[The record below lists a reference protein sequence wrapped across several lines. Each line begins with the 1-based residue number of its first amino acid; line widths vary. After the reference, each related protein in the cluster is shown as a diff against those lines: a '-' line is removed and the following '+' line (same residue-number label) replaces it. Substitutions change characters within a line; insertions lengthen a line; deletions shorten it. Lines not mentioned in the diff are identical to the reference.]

1 MTKPN
6 PESVRG
12 RPRGSGDPR
21 PALELNDKLLAGKSI
36 TAAAGELGIDRSN
49 AKRLL
54 KRHEHAINRD
64 LAKKLVQR
72 LDDKYPLGTPRV
84 RKSAKIGNF

>member
-1 MTKPN
+1 MTKPK
-6 PESVRG
+6 PDATRG

-21 PALELNDKLLAGKSI
+21 PALELNNKLLAGESI
-36 TAAAGELGIDRSN
+36 TAAAKELGMDRTN

-54 KRHEHAINRD
+54 KRHERAINRD

-72 LDDKYPLGTPRV
+72 LPPIPGPRV
-84 RKSAKIGNF
+84 RKSAISKP